1 MAEQK
6 TVFADPRFKVAR
18 DEYQVAIEAKMGKM
32 KIGWLKA
39 DRAVN
44 ESGEVPVPEP
54 DCLMNLLG
62 GMQAQLMGLRREL
75 AVLHSIVKT
84 LTYGLEDDQIDAVV
98 ENTVLDLDRQ
108 TGLLREQIANENAEA
123 SPLILP
129 KSSRFN
135 GNNGQN

>member
-6 TVFADPRFKVAR
+6 TVFADPRFKEAR
-18 DEYQVAIEAKMGKM
+18 DDFQVAIEAKMGKM

-39 DRAVN
+39 DRG
-44 ESGEVPVPEP
+44 EGEVAVPEP
-54 DCLMNLLG
+54 EGLMELLG

-75 AVLHSIVKT
+75 AVLHSVVKT

-98 ENTVLDLDRQ
+98 ENSVTDLNRQ
-108 TGLLREQIANENAEA
+108 TGLLRDQIASENAEA

-135 GNNGQN
+135 GQGKGI